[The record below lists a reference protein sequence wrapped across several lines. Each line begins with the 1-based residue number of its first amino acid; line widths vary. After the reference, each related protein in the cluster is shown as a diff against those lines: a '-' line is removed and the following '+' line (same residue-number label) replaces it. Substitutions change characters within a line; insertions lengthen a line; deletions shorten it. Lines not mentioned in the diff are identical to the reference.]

1 MAITLNTVAKTA
13 FGSIAG
19 NTEMYTGANVDAL
32 FTDALAKIDAK
43 LAAAMH
49 YKGTVAD
56 MDALNAVVDPEVG
69 DVYNVTATGDN
80 YAFDGTSWDKLS
92 GVIDLTAY
100 KTDAQ
105 NELKYLQLKTAGTA
119 ATAGALATLDEVA
132 EANLAAA
139 LAQKINGKVDA
150 VAGKQ
155 LSTEDYT
162 TAEKT
167 KLDGI
172 EAGAQV
178 NVQADWSATEGDAL
192 ILNKPTLGA
201 LAAKD
206 KVAISDLDADAQSN
220 ISSAALTAAEA
231 KVLAEAAG
239 GKADAA
245 HTQAERNTSKFV
257 AIANVTAPAA
267 MPTKDTVTLY
277 SLYDAVD
284 SIRTAVAAVITAVA

>member
-1 MAITLNTVAKTA
+1 MAITLNTVSKTA

-43 LAAAMH
+43 LASAMH

-56 MDALNAVVDPEVG
+56 MAALEAVADPEVG

-80 YAFDGTSWDKLS
+80 YAFDGTSWDKLA

-105 NELKYLQLKTAGTA
+105 NEQKYLQLKTAGTA

-139 LAQKINGKVDA
+139 LATKINGKVDA

-167 KLDGI
+167 KLSGI
-172 EAGAQV
+172 EEGAQV
-178 NVQADWSATEGDAL
+178 NVQSDWSATEGDAF
-192 ILNKPTLGA
+192 IKNKPTLGA

-206 KVAISDLDADAQSN
+206 SVARSDFA
-220 ISSAALTAAEA
+220 AALEADLAAVEA
-231 KVLAEAAG
+231 KAAANAGLLADIAG
-239 GKADAA
+239 
-245 HTQAERNTSKFV
+245 
-257 AIANVTAPAA
+257 VTAPAA

-284 SIRTAVAAVITAVA
+284 SIRTAVVAVIGAAA

>member
-1 MAITLNTVAKTA
+1 MAITLNSVAKTA

-43 LAAAMH
+43 FASAMH

-56 MDALNAVVDPEVG
+56 MAALEAVVDPEVG
-69 DVYNVTATGDN
+69 DVYNVTASGDN
-80 YAFDGTSWDKLS
+80 YAFDGTNWDKLA
-92 GVIDLTAY
+92 GVIDLSAY

-119 ATAGALATLDEVA
+119 ATAGTLATLDEVA

-139 LAQKINGKVDA
+139 LATKINGKVDA
-150 VAGKQ
+150 ESGKG
-155 LSTEDYT
+155 LSTNDFT
-162 TAEKT
+162 DALKT
-167 KLDGI
+167 KLEGI

-178 NVQADWSATEGDAL
+178 NVQSDWNATTGDAA

-206 KVAISDLDADAQSN
+206 SVARADLATALEADL
-220 ISSAALTAAEA
+220 AAVEA
-231 KVLAEAAG
+231 KAAANEGLLADIAA
-239 GKADAA
+239 
-245 HTQAERNTSKFV
+245 
-257 AIANVTAPAA
+257 VTAPAA
-267 MPTKDTVTLY
+267 MPTKETVTLY
-277 SLYDAVD
+277 GLYDAVD
-284 SIRTAVAAVITAVA
+284 SIRTAVVAVIGAAA

>member
-19 NTEMYTGANVDAL
+19 NTEMYTGANVDTLLA
-32 FTDALAKIDAK
+32 DALSKIDAK
-43 LAAAMH
+43 LASAMH

-56 MDALNAVVDPEVG
+56 MNDLNAVADPEVG
-69 DVYNVTATGDN
+69 DVYNVAATGDN
-80 YAFDGTSWDKLS
+80 YAFDGTNWDKLA

-132 EANLAAA
+132 ESNLAAA
-139 LAQKINGKVDA
+139 LATKINGKVDA

-162 TAEKT
+162 TEEKT
-167 KLDGI
+167 KLAGI
-172 EAGAQV
+172 AAGAQV
-178 NVQADWSATEGDAL
+178 NVQSDWNATEGDAL
-192 ILNKPTLGA
+192 IKNKPTLGA

-206 KVAISDLDADAQSN
+206 SVARSDFA
-220 ISSAALTAAEA
+220 AALEADLAAVEA
-231 KVLAEAAG
+231 KAAANAGLLADIAG
-239 GKADAA
+239 V
-245 HTQAERNTSKFV
+245 TS
-257 AIANVTAPAA
+257 PAA
-267 MPTKDTVTLY
+267 MPTKETVTLY

-284 SIRTAVAAVITAVA
+284 SIRTAVVTVIGAAA

>member
-19 NTEMYTGANVDAL
+19 NTEMYTGANVDTLLA
-32 FTDALAKIDAK
+32 DALSKIDAK
-43 LAAAMH
+43 LASAMH

-56 MDALNAVVDPEVG
+56 MTALEAVVDPEVG

-80 YAFDGTSWDKLS
+80 YAFDGTSWDKLA

-105 NELKYLQLKTAGTA
+105 NEQKYLQLKTAGTA

-139 LAQKINGKVDA
+139 LATKINGKVDA

-162 TAEKT
+162 TEEKT
-167 KLDGI
+167 KLAGI
-172 EAGAQV
+172 AAGAQV
-178 NVQADWSATEGDAL
+178 NVQSDWNATEGDAL
-192 ILNKPTLGA
+192 IKNKPTLGA

-206 KVAISDLDADAQSN
+206 SVARSDFA
-220 ISSAALTAAEA
+220 AALEADLAAVEA
-231 KVLAEAAG
+231 KAAANAGLLADIAG
-239 GKADAA
+239 V
-245 HTQAERNTSKFV
+245 TS
-257 AIANVTAPAA
+257 PAA
-267 MPTKDTVTLY
+267 MPTKETVTLY
-277 SLYDAVD
+277 GLYDAVD
-284 SIRTAVAAVITAVA
+284 SIRTAVVNVIGAAA